1 MNTEMDT
8 HNNTA
13 TNPSAEPWQE
23 EDEISL
29 LDLATTLGEEK
40 KLILGLPAAAAIIS
54 IVVSLLIPNVY
65 TAKTTLLPPSGNS
78 GGGAAAALAA
88 LGSLGG
94 LAGGLGGIKT
104 PDEQYVAMLK
114 SRSVRDILIEQYD
127 LKTRYEA
134 KTMEDVYMDLDK
146 QIQISSEKKSG
157 VLTVTVDDEDPKF
170 ASDLANAHAT
180 ALKSV
185 LDRVA
190 VTDAQLRRKFFEEQF
205 AKAKDDLSKAEVA
218 LKEVQKTSG
227 LIELKEQAKAS
238 IEALA
243 ALRAQIAQRE
253 VQLTAMRSFATAQNP
268 DYVRIAGELSGL
280 RVQLKKLEQG
290 GGKEDGYLA
299 TKDLPET
306 GLTYVRALRE
316 VKYFEAIFEIMAKQF
331 ELAKIEESKEGTGL
345 QQLDKATP
353 PERKSKPKRS
363 IIVVGSTMAAGFL
376 GVLIALMRGAMR
388 KANQNP
394 ENRSKLAQL
403 KKAWG
408 LSK

>member
-1 MNTEMDT
+1 MSELATQNTPP
-8 HNNTA
+8 NT
-13 TNPSAEPWQE
+13 SAENPWME

-40 KLILGLPAAAAIIS
+40 KLIFGLPAIAAVVS
-54 IVVSLLIPNVY
+54 IVASLLIPNVY
-65 TAKTTLLPPSGNS
+65 TAKTTLLPPSGNG

-114 SRSVRDILIEQYD
+114 SRSVRDILVEQYD
-127 LKTRYEA
+127 LKNRYEA
-134 KTMEDVYMDLDK
+134 KTIDDVYMGLDK
-146 QIQISSEKKSG
+146 AVQISSDKKSG
-157 VLTVTVDDEDPKF
+157 MLTVAVDDEDPKF
-170 ASDLANAHAT
+170 ASELANAHAT
-180 ALKSV
+180 ALKEV

-190 VTDAQLRRKFFEEQF
+190 VTEAQLRRKFFEEQF
-205 AKAKDDLSKAEVA
+205 AKAKEDLSKAEVA

-238 IEALA
+238 IEASA
-243 ALRAQIAQRE
+243 AIRAQIAQRE

-280 RVQLKKLEQG
+280 RIQLKKLEQG
-290 GGKEDGYLA
+290 GGKDDDYLA

-353 PERKSKPKRS
+353 PERKSKPKRA
-363 IIVVGSTMAAGFL
+363 IIVVVSTLAAGFL
-376 GVLIALMRGAMR
+376 AVLIALLRGAMR
-388 KANQNP
+388 KANQDP
-394 ENRSKLAQL
+394 ENRSKFAQL

-408 LSK
+408 LKT